1 MACEGKFTHGALSP
15 ILNEAIAMGTS
26 MSGENKFCA
35 KCGAALE
42 AGAAFCPK
50 CGTPVGET
58 TGAAGSPMSGIDEV
72 LKQSN
77 AQNYWVRRFLAF
89 LIDVLII
96 GAILV
101 VAAIA
106 IAIPAFVISG
116 PGGVTSIF
124 AGIFSVVAGLFL
136 FVYFIVAEVS
146 SGATIGKRIFHL
158 KVVAEGGRNPTF
170 VESLVRNISK
180 IYWILLLLDVIVG
193 LATSKN
199 YTQKFSDRM
208 VGTSVVG

>member
-1 MACEGKFTHGALSP
+1 
-15 ILNEAIAMGTS
+15 
-26 MSGENKFCA
+26 
-35 KCGAALE
+35 
-42 AGAAFCPK
+42 
-50 CGTPVGET
+50 
-58 TGAAGSPMSGIDEV
+58 MSGIDEV
-72 LKQSN
+72 MKESK

-89 LIDVLII
+89 LIDVLIV

-106 IAIPAFVISG
+106 IAIPTFVFSG
-116 PGGVTSIF
+116 PAGVGSIF

-136 FVYFIVAEVS
+136 FVYFIIAEVS
-146 SGATIGKRIFHL
+146 SGAPVGKRVFHK
-158 KVVAEGGRNPTF
+158 KVVAEGDRNPNF

-180 IYWILLLLDVIVG
+180 VYWLLLLLDVIVG